1 MLDITPNQP
10 SKFQTK
16 NWVKINDVSRGTY
29 NKDNQIRST
38 TSMLRSSS
46 FDYSDGYIPV
56 KGTITVANIV
66 ATTTA
71 ANNVNKKVIFKNYA
85 PFPNCISRV
94 NNTQVDDA
102 HDIDVVMSI
111 HNLIE
116 YSESF
121 SKTSGILWQYC
132 RDETA

>member
-16 NWVKINDVSRGTY
+16 NWVKINDESRGTY
-29 NKDNQIRST
+29 NKD
-38 TSMLRSSS
+38 RSSS
-46 FDYSDGYIPV
+46 CDYSDGYIPV

-66 ATTTA
+66 AATTA

-94 NNTQVDDA
+94 NNTQVD
-102 HDIDVVMSI
+102 M
-111 HNLIE
+111 LM
-116 YSESF
+116 
-121 SKTSGILWQYC
+121 ILM
-132 RDETA
+132 